1 MKDKLKHFFSN
12 KTSFLLRNKV
22 NMVLTVVIA
31 VLILGMIG
39 GIYWWLNRVPTNLP
53 VEEIDLSFQA
63 DGPYALLL
71 PRRDGNALN
80 LNIFR
85 VSAYEGISYELA
97 YQASASEIVNSDAEG
112 AEETDK
118 IDRGVQGTLNTDS
131 KQSEYDQEIL
141 FGTCSKGDT
150 MSTLHCVFDKD
161 VENGTLMLKIQKPY
175 ERGDKS
181 TIVYKMTTTWHFQ
194 KPDVALGKIT
204 SGDSHF
210 NYLTTAPPSELATTG
225 YTIVNDLTAA
235 PKLPD
240 GKDFFGKVYGLNVPT
255 ARSLSAGDVSIET
268 LDNPPANAKLAVYQ
282 DQTSNW
288 EILETKIES
297 NKLSAPGKGAGIYAV
312 LVDK

>member
-1 MKDKLKHFFSN
+1 MNNLKHTLKTFFSN
-12 KTSFLLRNKV
+12 RV
-22 NMVLTVVIA
+22 NVVLTIIIILMVGGFIA
-31 VLILGMIG
+31 GLT
-39 GIYWWLNRVPTNLP
+39 WWLNRVPTNLP

-85 VSAYEGISYELA
+85 VAAYEGISYELA
-97 YQASASEIVNSDAEG
+97 YQASASEIANSDAEG
-112 AEETDK
+112 ASEFDK
-118 IDRGVQGTLNTDS
+118 IDRGVQGTLNTDN

-161 VENGTLMLKIQKPY
+161 VENGTLVLKIQQPY
-175 ERGDKS
+175 KRGDK
-181 TIVYKMTTTWHFQ
+181 TTKIYKMTTTWHLQ

-210 NYLTTAPPSELATTG
+210 NYITTAASSELATTG
-225 YTIVNDLTAA
+225 YSIVNDLTAA
-235 PKLPD
+235 PKLPE
-240 GKDFFGKVYGLNVPT
+240 GKTFFGKVYGLNVPT
-255 ARSLSAGDVSIET
+255 AKSLPVGDVSIET
-268 LDNPPANAKLAVYQ
+268 LENPPANAKLAVFQ
-282 DQTSNW
+282 DQTGNW
-288 EILETKIES
+288 EMLDTKIDS

-312 LVDK
+312 LTDK

>member
-1 MKDKLKHFFSN
+1 MNNLKHTLKTFFSN
-12 KTSFLLRNKV
+12 KVNIALTAIIVLMIVGLLAG
-22 NMVLTVVIA
+22 LS
-31 VLILGMIG
+31 
-39 GIYWWLNRVPTNLP
+39 WWLNRVPTNLP

-63 DGPYALLL
+63 DGAYALLL

-85 VSAYEGISYELA
+85 VAAYEGISYELA

-118 IDRGVQGTLNTDS
+118 IDRGVQGTLNTDN
-131 KQSEYDQEIL
+131 KASEYDQEIL

-150 MSTLHCVFDKD
+150 FSTLHCVFDKD
-161 VENGTLMLKIQKPY
+161 VENGTLTLKIQKPY

-210 NYLTTAPPSELATTG
+210 NYVAASTPELATTG

-240 GKDFFGKVYGLNVPT
+240 GKDFFGKVYALNVPT
-255 ARSLSAGDVSIET
+255 ARSMPAGDVSIET
-268 LDNPPANAKLAVYQ
+268 LNNPPAGATIAVYQ
-282 DQTSNW
+282 DQTGNW
-288 EILETKIES
+288 EMLETKVES
-297 NKLSAPGKGAGIYAV
+297 NKLSAAGKGAGIYAV
-312 LVDK
+312 LAGK

>member
-1 MKDKLKHFFSN
+1 MQQAFSNKLKIFFSN
-12 KTSFLLRNKV
+12 KV
-22 NMVLTVVIA
+22 NIVLIVVI
-31 VLILGMIG
+31 VLLLVGMLFG
-39 GIYWWLNRVPTNLP
+39 VNWWLNRKPANLP

-80 LNIFR
+80 LHIFR
-85 VSAYEGISYELA
+85 VSSYDAISYELA
-97 YQASASEIVNSDAEG
+97 YQASASDVVNSDVEG
-112 AEETDK
+112 ASENDK
-118 IDRGVQGTLNTDS
+118 IDRGVQGRLNTDN

-161 VENGTLMLKIQKPY
+161 VENGTLVLKIQQPY
-175 ERGDKS
+175 KRGDK
-181 TIVYKMTTTWHFQ
+181 TTKVYKMTTTWHLQ

-210 NYLTTAPPSELATTG
+210 NYVTKADPSELATTG
-225 YTIVNDLTAA
+225 FSIVNDLTAA

-240 GKDFFGKVYGLNVPT
+240 GKIFFGKVYGLNVPT
-255 ARSLSAGDVSIET
+255 AKSLPVGDVSVET
-268 LDNPPANAKLAVYQ
+268 LDNPPASAKLAVYQ
-282 DQTSNW
+282 DQTGNW
-288 EILETKIES
+288 EMLDTKIDK
-297 NKLSAPGKGAGIYAV
+297 NKLTAAGKGAGIYAI

>member
-1 MKDKLKHFFSN
+1 MKNLPAILKRFFSN
-12 KTSFLLRNKV
+12 KFNIVLVAVIVALL
-22 NMVLTVVIA
+22 IG
-31 VLILGMIG
+31 LIVGFN
-39 GIYWWLNRVPTNLP
+39 WWLNRKPANLP
-53 VEEIDLSFQA
+53 VEEIDLSFEA

-80 LNIFR
+80 LHIFR
-85 VSAYEGISYELA
+85 VAAYDAISYELA
-97 YQASASEIVNSDAEG
+97 YQASASDVVNSDAEG
-112 AEETDK
+112 AGENDK

-161 VENGTLMLKIQKPY
+161 VENGTLVLKIQQPY
-175 ERGDKS
+175 KRGDK
-181 TIVYKMTTTWHFQ
+181 TTKVYKMTTTWHLQ

-210 NYLTTAPPSELATTG
+210 NYVSTADSSELATTG
-225 YTIVNDLTAA
+225 FSIVNDLTAA

-240 GKDFFGKVYGLNVPT
+240 GKTFFGKVYGLNVPT
-255 ARSLSAGDVSIET
+255 AKSIPVGNIGIET
-268 LDNPPANAKLAVYQ
+268 LDNPPANAKIAVYQ
-282 DQTSNW
+282 DQTGNW
-288 EILETKIES
+288 EMLETKIDS

-312 LVDK
+312 LTDK

>member
-1 MKDKLKHFFSN
+1 METFKHSLKGFFSN
-12 KTSFLLRNKV
+12 RV
-22 NMVLTVVIA
+22 NLVLTVVI
-31 VLILGMIG
+31 VLLIV
-39 GIYWWLNRVPTNLP
+39 GIIAGLNWWLNRKPTNLP
-53 VEEIDLSFQA
+53 VQEIDLSFQA

-97 YQASASEIVNSDAEG
+97 YQASASEIINSDAEG
-112 AEETDK
+112 AGEMDK
-118 IDRGVQGTLNTDS
+118 IDRGVQGTLNTDN
-131 KQSEYDQEIL
+131 KASEYDQEIL

-175 ERGDKS
+175 ERGDKV
-181 TIVYKMTTTWHFQ
+181 TTVYKMTTTWHLQ
-194 KPDVALGKIT
+194 KPDIALGRIT

-210 NYLTTAPPSELATTG
+210 NYVTTASTSELATTG

-240 GKDFFGKVYGLNVPT
+240 GKDFFGKVYALNIPT
-255 ARSLSAGDVSIET
+255 ARSLPGGDVTIET
-268 LDNPPANAKLAVYQ
+268 LDNPPAGATLAVYQ
-282 DQTSNW
+282 DQTGNW
-288 EILETKIES
+288 EMLETKVES
-297 NKLSAPGKGAGIYAV
+297 NKLNAQGKGAGIYAV
-312 LVDK
+312 LVNK